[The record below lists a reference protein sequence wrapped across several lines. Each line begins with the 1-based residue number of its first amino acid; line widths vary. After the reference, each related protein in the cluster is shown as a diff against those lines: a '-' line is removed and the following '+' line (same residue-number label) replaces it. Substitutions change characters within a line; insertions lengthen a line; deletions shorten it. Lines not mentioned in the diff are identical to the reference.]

1 MNWQRA
7 NHLKKYIIEK
17 NNQLLFKKSQIV
29 LKLQNQACMNK
40 VVILILSFGMYILS
54 ANAQDQKQEVEKVV
68 RNMFE
73 GMRNADSSAVL
84 SAFAPGA
91 IMQTISTNKE
101 GGTVVRQDQVEKFA
115 SFVGK
120 QSKGAADEQII
131 FESIKIDGDLAIA
144 WTPYKFYYN
153 AQFSHC
159 GVNSFTLVKIN
170 GMWKINYLIDTRRK
184 MNCD

>member
-1 MNWQRA
+1 M
-7 NHLKKYIIEK
+7 KK
-17 NNQLLFKKSQIV
+17 LLLLSIV
-29 LKLQNQACMNK
+29 LIMLKNSNT
-40 VVILILSFGMYILS
+40 
-54 ANAQDQKQEVEKVV
+54 QKHEEAVKATIETLFQS
-68 RNMFE
+68 
-73 GMRNADSSAVL
+73 MRNADSNAVL

-120 QSKGAADEQII
+120 QSKGAADEQIV
-131 FESIKIDGDLAIA
+131 FESIKIDGALAIA
-144 WTPYKFYYN
+144 WAPYKFYYN
-153 AQFSHC
+153 ANFSHC

-184 MNCD
+184 ENCN